1 MAQSIRFGDY
11 LQEAGVRHQQ
21 VSYVDLQ
28 SLGAPT
34 DRIRVRPAQAVTI
47 LRPYVGPRFLDQF
60 RAVAP
65 LAAYLAVFQILVLQ
79 QPIRGALTVSFALLG
94 AIVGLMLFMEGVKL
108 ALMPLGARL
117 GETLPTHSPLPV
129 VLGVVFLLG
138 LGCTFAE
145 PAIGALRAAGT
156 MITPAQSPV
165 LFEVLNHHVT
175 ALVLVV
181 GGTVGLA
188 ALVGTLRFVYS
199 WSLKPLILAVLVPL
213 LALTAYAMLRPDL
226 APLVGLAWDSG
237 AVTTG
242 PITVPLV
249 LALGIGV
256 ARAVGRGT
264 GSLAGFGIVTLA
276 SLLPVLGVMVLGLL
290 VHPSGAGAVPVEAT
304 GWWTLSPW
312 AEVIGAVRAIV
323 PLVLFLLLLIR
334 GLLKRRLAHGWL
346 LAYGV
351 ALTLAGMT
359 MFNIG
364 LTAGLAELGEQSG
377 RALPAAFAAVD
388 GVPSSPLYIHTVGVT
403 LVIVFAW
410 LLGFGSTMAEPAL
423 NALGITVEEL
433 TNGAFSRL
441 LLLNAVAAGVGCGM
455 ALGVAMIVFGLRL
468 GVLLLGAYGVVLL
481 LTLISSEEFVNV
493 AWDSAAV
500 TTGPVTVPLV
510 VAMGLA
516 LGSAVHTGTGF
527 GVVALASVFPIA
539 SVLLCGLFIERAA
552 RRRHLA

>member
-11 LQEAGVRHQQ
+11 LQEVGVRHHQ

-28 SLGAPT
+28 SFGAPSE
-34 DRIRVRPAQAVTI
+34 RIRVRPAQALTI
-47 LRPYVGPRFLDQF
+47 LRPYVAPRFLDQLQ
-60 RAVAP
+60 AVAP
-65 LAAYLAVFQILVLQ
+65 LAGYLALFQVLVLQ
-79 QPIRGALTVSFALLG
+79 QPVRGALTVSFALLG

-156 MITPAQSPV
+156 MITPEQSPV

-175 ALVLVV
+175 GLVLVV

-199 WSLKPLILAVLVPL
+199 WSLKPLILATLVPL
-213 LALTAYAMLRPDL
+213 LALTAYASARPQL

-256 ARAVGRGT
+256 AHAVGRGG

-276 SLLPVLGVMVLGLL
+276 SLFPVLGVLLLGLL
-290 VHPSGAGAVPVEAT
+290 VRPGGGSALVETT
-304 GWWTLSPW
+304 GWWLLSPW

-334 GLLKRRLAHGWL
+334 GLLRRELTHGWVI
-346 LAYGV
+346 AYGV

-377 RALPAAFAAVD
+377 RALPAAFAAVA
-388 GVPSSPLYIHTVGVT
+388 GMPGSPLYVYALGIT
-403 LVIVFAW
+403 LVLVFAW

-433 TNGAFSRL
+433 TNGAFSRR
-441 LLLNAVAAGVGCGM
+441 LLLNAVAIGVGCGM
-455 ALGVAMIVFGLRL
+455 ALGVAMIVFGLPL
-468 GVLLLGAYGVVLL
+468 GTLLLAGYGVVLA
-481 LTLISSEEFVNV
+481 LTLVSSEEFVNV

-527 GVVALASVFPIA
+527 GVVALASLFPIA
-539 SVLLCGLFIERAA
+539 SVLLCGLYFDWAA
-552 RRRHLA
+552 RRRALA